1 MINLRANKVNC
12 YCAFCRTPRKAY
24 RKKSIST
31 VNVLGSLMASVVIM
45 FAMWQEFDPRF
56 LFIFVICL
64 AISEVFLKI
73 RWRMNIVCPTCGFDP
88 VLYLKDHQAAVQKVK
103 FQLQVREQ
111 DPMTLLKKPLDLP
124 VLSAERAVALENKD
138 KKGQLVSRQ
147 V

>member
-1 MINLRANKVNC
+1 MNNLRANKVNC

-24 RKKSIST
+24 RKKSISI

>member
-1 MINLRANKVNC
+1 MSVFNAKKIDC
-12 YCAFCRTPRKAY
+12 FCAFCRTPRKAY
-24 RKKSIST
+24 RKKSIGFIH
-31 VNVLGSLMASVVIM
+31 VLGSLMASVVVM

-111 DPMTLLKKPLDLP
+111 DPMSILKKPLDLP

>member
-1 MINLRANKVNC
+1 M
-12 YCAFCRTPRKAY
+12 AY
-24 RKKSIST
+24 RKKSISFM
-31 VNVLGSLMASVVIM
+31 NILGSLMAAIVVM

-64 AISEVFLKI
+64 AISEVFLKV

-103 FQLQVREQ
+103 MQLQARGE
-111 DPMTLLKKPLDLP
+111 DPMSLLKKPLDLP